1 MLKIESG
8 EIGATVKV
16 KEEILNS
23 SQFERKD
30 LIEPETEEIGPMTL
44 SKAKRLN
51 MN

>member
-8 EIGATVKV
+8 EIGATVEA
-16 KEEILNS
+16 KEEILDS

-30 LIEPETEEIGPMTL
+30 LIELETEEIGPMTL
-44 SKAKRLN
+44 SKTKRLN

>member
-8 EIGATVKV
+8 DIGATVRV
-16 KEEILNS
+16 KEEILDS

-30 LIEPETEEIGPMTL
+30 LIELETEEMTL